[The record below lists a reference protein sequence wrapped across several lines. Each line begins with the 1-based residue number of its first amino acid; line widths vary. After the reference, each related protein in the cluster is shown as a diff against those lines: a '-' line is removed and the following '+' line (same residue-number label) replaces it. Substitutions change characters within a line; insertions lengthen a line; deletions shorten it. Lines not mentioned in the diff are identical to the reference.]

1 MRKIDF
7 GRGTENGAA
16 KLAAV
21 FGLFTKNHRGPFGAP
36 IGARVNREALE
47 AGARVTE
54 TFYSEPEAESGSSG
68 ISLTPQLR
76 IPARDGFLGCFN
88 KLFCLLQAWESHCL
102 KVT

>member
-1 MRKIDF
+1 MNI
-7 GRGTENGAA
+7 
-16 KLAAV
+16 
-21 FGLFTKNHRGPFGAP
+21 
-36 IGARVNREALE
+36 VNWEALE